1 MAVRVGDVAHPRGT
15 DGPTRRLCGGGF
27 DARCGVGPSPDARVC
42 RTANYT
48 SNPRPPY
55 APFEGSTAA
64 ETHYPT
70 RHNGGFNLLFYD
82 SHVKWARPSQLRVR
96 NFREPGYGPLVTGYP
111 GE

>member
-1 MAVRVGDVAHPRGT
+1 MGQ
-15 DGPTRRLCGGGF
+15 
-27 DARCGVGPSPDARVC
+27 PDAFVGEASTRVVVWDHRRTPGC
-42 RTANYT
+42 ADTANYT

-55 APFEGSTAA
+55 TPFEGTAAA